1 LTATGAASELEPML
15 DHVVYAGPSLDRL
28 IEEISDRTG
37 VRPTH
42 GGAHDGLGT
51 HNALLALGQSRY
63 LELLAPIPGGEER
76 SAFARVIAGLSA
88 SKLYMWAVRVMDVEQ
103 FVARGEGAGL
113 AMGNAV
119 EMSRTPPG
127 GSTQHWKL
135 SLGGAD
141 VYSSVL
147 PFGIAWTPPG
157 HPSQGLAAGCRATG
171 MRAEH
176 PEPER
181 IRGALE
187 TLGVTL
193 PVRAADAVSLILDI
207 DAPAGAVELR

>member
-1 LTATGAASELEPML
+1 LTATGAATELEPML

-37 VRPTH
+37 VGPTH

-51 HNALLALGQSRY
+51 HNALLGLGQSQY
-63 LELLAPIPGGEER
+63 LELLAPIPSHEER
-76 SAFARVIAGLSA
+76 SAFARVIAGLTTP
-88 SKLYMWAVRVMDVEQ
+88 KLYMWAVRVTDVEE
-103 FVARGEGAGL
+103 FVARGKEAGL
-113 AMGNAV
+113 AMGNVV
-119 EMSRTPPG
+119 EMSRTPPV

-141 VYSSVL
+141 VYNSVL

-157 HPSQGLAAGCRATG
+157 HPSQGLAAGCRLTG

-181 IRGALE
+181 VRDALE
-187 TLGVTL
+187 TLGVAL
-193 PVRAADAVSLILDI
+193 PVRAADAASLILEI